1 MALKM
6 AHDMTLQAVTDRDHG
21 KHDFAGLHN
30 MAKHILHL
38 KEGSAAAELTMAH
51 FGKFHQELQEQPPQ
65 GEAARPTM
73 RSTGRM
79 LAQKAV
85 QFEVWNLRMTSLQQR
100 MQNVINLVRNRQD
113 RTYPD
118 QLLIPTSLSI

>member
-1 MALKM
+1 M
-6 AHDMTLQAVTDRDHG
+6 AHDMTLQAGTDHNHG
-21 KHDFAGLHN
+21 KHDFVGLHN

-51 FGKFHQELQEQPPQ
+51 FGKFHQELRQQPPQ
-65 GEAARPTM
+65 GEAARHTM
-73 RSTGRM
+73 RSTGQM

-100 MQNVINLVRNRQD
+100 MQNVINLVRVRQGQICLD
-113 RTYPD
+113 RLLSSIS
-118 QLLIPTSLSI
+118 LLIW